1 LLINGNIVAITTVF
15 INTVCQ
21 KMKLMMVSM
30 SVVLLYVF
38 AMIHQ
43 FGFKGIN
50 SDILQTGFD
59 IQGVFLLLLIML
71 LVGFKISY
79 FIMKYKMEE

>member
-1 LLINGNIVAITTVF
+1 
-15 INTVCQ
+15 
-21 KMKLMMVSM
+21 MKLMMVSM

-71 LVGFKISY
+71 LVSFKISY